1 MAHEIECKLRVED
14 AGGLIARLAEA
25 GAADHGT
32 VFERNEVFDRGG
44 ELTAKRELLRLRI
57 LDGQAWGIITH
68 KRPAPEGDFKCRV
81 ETETRVESADAA
93 RTIFESLGYRCE
105 WVYEKRRRS
114 WCLGA
119 CEIVLDEL
127 PELGYFMEIEAP
139 DEATIDGMLRTLGLA
154 RQADMKLNYRQIWRD
169 HCARTGRGFC
179 DWRF

>member
-1 MAHEIECKLRVED
+1 MHELECKLKLSD
-14 AGGLIARLAEA
+14 PAGLIARLAGL
-25 GAADHGT
+25 GATDHGT
-32 VFERNEVFDRGG
+32 VFEHNEIFDRSG
-44 ELTAKRELLRLRI
+44 ELSERRELLRIRV
-57 LDGQAWGIITH
+57 LDGNDWGLLTH

-93 RTIFESLGYRCE
+93 RTIFESLGYRRE

-114 WCLGA
+114 WSLGA

-169 HCARTGRGFC
+169 HCARTGRNC
-179 DWRF
+179 SDWRF